1 MYLKVHKRHW
11 VRITVNGNKRLGKI
25 MNPNLK
31 YSLGPILY
39 FWPKTDVE
47 SFYQQ
52 AKTSQA
58 DIIYLGEAVCS
69 KRREMKVKHWLDIAK
84 ELADSGKQVV
94 LSTMALLE
102 APSEVTVMKKYI
114 DNGDFAIEANDV
126 SAIQLAHESKI
137 PFVVG
142 PAVNTYNAH
151 TLKIFVKQGMI
162 RWCMPVELSRDWL
175 SNTLIQCEELGIRDQ
190 FETEVFSYGYLP
202 LAYSARCF
210 TARAENKAKDDCET
224 CCVKYP
230 TGIQVAS
237 QEGQEVFN
245 LNGIQTQ
252 SGYCYNLGNDL
263 QSMKGLVDVVR
274 LSPLGIETFDTLSQ
288 FKANEQNQSP
298 IVTDSKQCNGYWHQ
312 VAGLSTIS

>member
-1 MYLKVHKRHW
+1 MTQAK
-11 VRITVNGNKRLGKI
+11 
-25 MNPNLK
+25 NLQ

-39 FWPKTDVE
+39 FWPKADVE

-52 AKTSQA
+52 AKNSQA

-69 KRREMKVKHWLDIAK
+69 KRREMKPAQWFEIAK
-84 ELADSGKQVV
+84 DLAQSGKQVV

-102 APSEVTVMKKYI
+102 APSEVNVMKKYI
-114 DNGDFAIEANDV
+114 DNGEFAIEANDV
-126 SAIQLAHESKI
+126 SAIQLACEAKV

-142 PAVNTYNAH
+142 SAVNTYNAH
-151 TLKIFVKQGMI
+151 TLKVFAKQGMI

-175 SNTLIQCEELGIRDQ
+175 RNTLAQCDQIGIRDQ
-190 FETEVFSYGYLP
+190 FEVEVFSYGYLP

-224 CCVKYP
+224 CCIKYP
-230 TGIQVAS
+230 TGIQVSS

-252 SGYCYNLGNDL
+252 SGYCYNLGNDQ
-263 QSMKGLVDVVR
+263 QSMQGLVDVVR
-274 LSPLGIETFDTLSQ
+274 LSPLGAETLTTLSD
-288 FKANEQNQSP
+288 FKANEDNQKR
-298 IVTDSKQCNGYWHQ
+298 IITDSKQCNGYWHQ
-312 VAGLSTIS
+312 LAGLVQN

>member
-1 MYLKVHKRHW
+1 MTQAK
-11 VRITVNGNKRLGKI
+11 
-25 MNPNLK
+25 NLQ

-39 FWPKTDVE
+39 FWPKADVE

-52 AKTSQA
+52 AKNSQA

-69 KRREMKVKHWLDIAK
+69 KRREMKPAQWFEIAK
-84 ELADSGKQVV
+84 DLAQSGKQVV

-102 APSEVTVMKKYI
+102 APSEVNVIKKYI
-114 DNGDFAIEANDV
+114 DNGEFAIEANDV
-126 SAIQLAHESKI
+126 SAIQLAYEAKV

-142 PAVNTYNAH
+142 AAVNTYNAH
-151 TLKIFVKQGMI
+151 TLKVFAKQGMI

-175 SNTLIQCEELGIRDQ
+175 RNTLAQCDQIGIRDQ
-190 FETEVFSYGYLP
+190 FEVEVFSYGYLP

-224 CCVKYP
+224 CCIKYP
-230 TGIQVAS
+230 TGIQVNS

-263 QSMKGLVDVVR
+263 QSMQGLVDVVR
-274 LSPLGIETFDTLSQ
+274 LSPLGAETLTTLSD
-288 FKANEQNQSP
+288 FKANQDNQKH
-298 IVTDSKQCNGYWHQ
+298 IITDSKQCNGYWHQ
-312 VAGLSTIS
+312 LAGLVQN

>member
-1 MYLKVHKRHW
+1 MTQAK
-11 VRITVNGNKRLGKI
+11 
-25 MNPNLK
+25 NLQ

-39 FWPKTDVE
+39 FWPKADVE

-52 AKTSQA
+52 AKNSQA
-58 DIIYLGEAVCS
+58 DIIYLGETVCS
-69 KRREMKVKHWLDIAK
+69 KRREMKPAQWFDIAK
-84 ELADSGKQVV
+84 DLAQSGKQVV

-102 APSEVTVMKKYI
+102 APSEVNVMKKYI

-126 SAIQLAHESKI
+126 SGIQLAYEAKV

-142 PAVNTYNAH
+142 AAVNTYNAH
-151 TLKIFVKQGMI
+151 TLKVFAKQGMI

-175 SNTLIQCEELGIRDQ
+175 RNTLEQCDEIGIRDQ
-190 FETEVFSYGYLP
+190 FEVEVFSYGYLP

-210 TARAENKAKDDCET
+210 TARAEDKAKDDCET
-224 CCVKYP
+224 CCIKYP
-230 TGIQVAS
+230 TGIQVSS

-263 QSMKGLVDVVR
+263 QSMQGLVDVVR
-274 LSPLGIETFDTLSQ
+274 LSPLGIETLTTLSD
-288 FKANEQNQSP
+288 FKANQDNQKR
-298 IVTDSKQCNGYWHQ
+298 IITDNKQCNGYWHQ
-312 VAGLSTIS
+312 LAGLVQS